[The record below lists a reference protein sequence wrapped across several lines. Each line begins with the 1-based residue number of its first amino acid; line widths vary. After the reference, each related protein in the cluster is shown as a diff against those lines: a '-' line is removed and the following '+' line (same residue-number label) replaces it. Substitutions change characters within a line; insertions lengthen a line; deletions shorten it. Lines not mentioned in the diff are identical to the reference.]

1 MKINARFF
9 AFMFVALAVFCITLA
24 CGTVTTFKTGPF
36 SVSVDLGIPCNDT
49 NISKTAQS
57 EWLNGNRYIDYN
69 TSACGVSIFLTTT
82 DNANNDVNNDFDT
95 GITKN
100 DLLKLGADK
109 ETINVSERK
118 INGWPGA
125 FGSGYVSKYG
135 STIYEADFYVNP
147 KTVGHILLD
156 NNETEIVSALKTI
169 HVTEA
174 G

>member
-24 CGTVTTFKTGPF
+24 YGTVTTFKTGPF

-49 NISKTAQS
+49 NISNPAQS
-57 EWLNGNRYIDYN
+57 EWLNGNRHIDYN
-69 TSACGVSIFLTTT
+69 MSACGVSIFLTTT

-125 FGSGYVSKYG
+125 LGSGYVSKYG
-135 STIYEADFYVNP
+135 LTIYEADFYVNP

>member
-1 MKINARFF
+1 M
-9 AFMFVALAVFCITLA
+9 
-24 CGTVTTFKTGPF
+24 
-36 SVSVDLGIPCNDT
+36 
-49 NISKTAQS
+49 
-57 EWLNGNRYIDYN
+57 
-69 TSACGVSIFLTTT
+69 TSG
-82 DNANNDVNNDFDT
+82 FDT
-95 GITKN
+95 SVTKN

-135 STIYEADFYVNP
+135 STIYEADFYVDP
-147 KTVGHILLD
+147 KTIGHILLD

-174 G
+174 A